1 MPRPPKDPSDR
12 KTSEVRIPVTEEQ
25 KKIIADAAAEQGAD
39 VATWL
44 RPIVLMAAEEQLSKQ
59 RKKSHR

>member
-1 MPRPPKDPSDR
+1 MARPLKDPSER

-25 KKIIADAAAEQGAD
+25 KQIIADAAAEQGAD

-44 RPIVLMAAEEQLSKQ
+44 RPIVLRAAEDHLSKRHK
-59 RKKSHR
+59 RK